1 MARWIVKWS
10 AAAAPAVPAVAPV
23 QLAPAAAPS
32 NDAVTGFSDLMTAAK
47 LTGAVF
53 GSLLSDILALGAV
66 DIVELC
72 LQDWQALLSWK
83 ILRPL
88 EMRRLA
94 NAVQ

>member
-1 MARWIVKWS
+1 MGRWIVKWS

-23 QLAPAAAPS
+23 QLAPAAPAS
-32 NDAVTGFSDLMTAAK
+32 NDAVTGFSDLMTAVK
-47 LTGAVF
+47 LTGAVL
-53 GSLLSDILALGAV
+53 GSLLSDIALGAV